1 MRFAV
6 AAMAA
11 ALLLAPAFAQELEIP
26 EGGFAVSDD
35 LSQLPDAVAV
45 KRAALIEAAAAGD
58 IEALRPIFEGEPAPP
73 TVSFGGPE
81 DAIDYL
87 RQQSKDGEGLEML
100 AILLDLLDAPYAAQD
115 GGDGEAV
122 YVWPYLAAMEG
133 LPDVGPADR
142 IEGIRIAGYDGFK
155 EIQDLGLWYWWRVY
169 IGEDGDLQAFVAGD

>member
-1 MRFAV
+1 MRIAV
-6 AAMAA
+6 AAMVA
-11 ALLLAPAFAQELEIP
+11 ALLLTPAFAQDLEIP
-26 EGGFAVSDD
+26 EGGFVVSDD
-35 LSQLPDAVAV
+35 LSQLPPAVAA
-45 KRAALIEAAAAGD
+45 KRAALIEAAGTGD
-58 IEALRPIFEGEPAPP
+58 IEALRPIFAAEPTPP

-87 RQQSKDGEGLEML
+87 KQQGKGDGLEIL

-115 GGDGEAV
+115 GGDGKAS

-133 LPDVGPADR
+133 LPDIGPADR
-142 IEGIRIAGYDGFK
+142 IEGIRIAGYDHFK